1 MFSSMKTIAFLF
13 WCVMVGF
20 VFGAMG
26 LHFWLLEDLGGN
38 KSCDDSRNIK
48 LLQGLCLTVNC
59 IGNGESMETF
69 LNYFH
74 FKERPQYSS
83 FPAFF

>member
-69 LNYFH
+69 LN
-74 FKERPQYSS
+74 
-83 FPAFF
+83 

>member
-1 MFSSMKTIAFLF
+1 
-13 WCVMVGF
+13 MVGF

-59 IGNGESMETF
+59 IVKGKSMETF
-69 LNYFH
+69 LYF
-74 FKERPQYSS
+74 FLFQERPQYSS
-83 FPAFF
+83 CPVFFLAG

>member
-1 MFSSMKTIAFLF
+1 MFSSLKTVAFLF

-26 LHFWLLEDLGGN
+26 LHFWLLEDLGGS

-59 IGNGESMETF
+59 IG
-69 LNYFH
+69 
-74 FKERPQYSS
+74 KELSW
-83 FPAFF
+83 

>member
-1 MFSSMKTIAFLF
+1 MLTFYKIGVSTNPWAEVGKMFSSMKTIALLF

-59 IGNGESMETF
+59 IG
-69 LNYFH
+69 
-74 FKERPQYSS
+74 K
-83 FPAFF
+83 